1 MFQLKKFKKSAKV
14 ITSVKQSNWNK
25 LKFWKM
31 RKGTQYTLF
40 ANLSQQYY
48 IIKIEKKL
56 SEVITL
62 MNDGKKIKLTPVQNI
77 NVTKKIDS
85 HIWLYSI
92 KKKSS
97 HTTQISK
104 PSINET
110 NAIVSGFEDTEHTLK
125 EQNCSEL
132 LRSTRSCL
140 EAIRTLYKEDIDYI
154 HGLVSDLN
162 LHELQ
167 EILEA
172 VGFYKNDKT
181 KSLRKHVLNLLMLPP
196 EKTKILKLKIL
207 EVYNSRLQKN
217 PQLQQ
222 PSQVIQQS
230 RLSIYNHVET
240 SSPAIQFENLPFFKI
255 IKTLLKPMYLKNDS
269 ARLFLEPFHLSD
281 NVRRSVVESWSID
294 RQEYKIQIIL
304 IFQQVGLNENVT
316 KHLPYDF
323 AVSVNGHE
331 CGLPTLNSPINS
343 EQIPWQNNTPID
355 ITQHTDLKYGFQN
368 SLKIT
373 WSEEPHK
380 YMASVYVAQKLTS
393 ADLFAEL
400 EKRPKRISDKTKLL
414 IKESMKNDGD
424 MIVDSLFFS
433 VEDPLTKLRMKFP
446 ARGVDCM
453 HLQCFDALQFLQL
466 NEQKETW
473 KCPICKKKIKFEN
486 IVIDDYFLKM
496 VQSEDLSE
504 ECANVILFKDGT
516 WAERKRRSF
525 SENSR
530 TKARRYTNNIEIF
543 IPPNSD
549 DADNSNINFDNI
561 NNDEKIPKSSGI
573 VEINNRHQEKDKSK
587 MVPCVITL
595 D

>member
-1 MFQLKKFKKSAKV
+1 MARRFLFKKNM
-14 ITSVKQSNWNK
+14 Q
-25 LKFWKM
+25 
-31 RKGTQYTLF
+31 
-40 ANLSQQYY
+40 
-48 IIKIEKKL
+48 
-56 SEVITL
+56 
-62 MNDGKKIKLTPVQNI
+62 
-77 NVTKKIDS
+77 IDR
-85 HIWLYSI
+85 YV
-92 KKKSS
+92 
-97 HTTQISK
+97 
-104 PSINET
+104 
-110 NAIVSGFEDTEHTLK
+110 A
-125 EQNCSEL
+125 
-132 LRSTRSCL
+132 
-140 EAIRTLYKEDIDYI
+140 DIDHI
-154 HGLVSDLN
+154 HELVYNLN
-162 LHELQ
+162 VHELQ
-167 EILEA
+167 PILEA
-172 VGFYKNDKT
+172 VKLSKSDTKQSCSCTKKT
-181 KSLRKHVLNLLMLPP
+181 KVM
-196 EKTKILKLKIL
+196 EKTNVD
-207 EVYNSRLQKN
+207 VYDCKPAGRT
-217 PQLQQ
+217 PVVQQ
-222 PSQVIQQS
+222 PNFLQEP
-230 RLSIYNHVET
+230 RLTIYSHVET

-331 CGLPTLNSPINS
+331 CCLPTLNSPINS